1 MPSPGENVA
10 ILAVAG
16 ARKTETIIEAALA
29 NPHERTL
36 ITTYTTENLRQIARR
51 IQDRVGVIPAH
62 IRLTGWFSFLL
73 SDAIRPYQHA
83 VFTQIGLVRGL
94 NFEGEHH
101 RFARRGERAYY
112 LDSNHDVYR
121 GGMSDLACYT
131 DEASAGAVINRLE
144 SVFDRVFVDE
154 VQDLVGYDLDF
165 LDLMFKS
172 KVAVTVVGD
181 PRQHTLATNQAAKN
195 KKYRGTGLAAWL
207 QERSSYC
214 RREDRSV
221 SARCGQGICDFASAL
236 FPGLPALQAE
246 DRRETG
252 HDGIHRIE
260 PHEVHEYFD
269 THRPVVLRDSKRTST
284 LGYPAIN
291 IGVAKGSTF
300 DRVLIFPTKPMKQYL
315 ADGDPSK
322 LKAPERLYVA
332 VTRARHSATFV
343 I

>member
-1 MPSPGENVA
+1 MQSPGDNVA

-29 NPHERTL
+29 EPNARTL

-51 IQDRVGVIPAH
+51 IRDRTGVIPAH
-62 IRLTGWFSFLL
+62 IRVSGWFSFLL
-73 SDAIRPYQHA
+73 SEAIRPYQHA
-83 VFTQIGLVRGL
+83 VFSQVGLVRGL
-94 NFEGEHH
+94 NFEGKRQ
-101 RFARRGERAYY
+101 RFAHRGDRHYY
-112 LDSNHDVYR
+112 LDSRHDVYKD
-121 GGMSDLACYT
+121 GMADLACYA
-131 DEASAGAVINRLE
+131 DAASGGAVSARLE
-144 SVFDRVFVDE
+144 HVFDRIFVDE

-172 KVAVTVVGD
+172 RIAITVVGD
-181 PRQHTLATNQAAKN
+181 PRQYTIATNQTPKN
-195 KKYRGTGLAAWL
+195 KKYRGAGLADWL
-207 QERSSYC
+207 AERSSYC
-214 RREDRSV
+214 EREDRSV
-221 SARCGQGICDFASAL
+221 SVRCSQGICDFASAL
-236 FPGLPALQAE
+236 FPGLPALEAGE
-246 DRRETG
+246 DAQTS
-252 HDGIHRIE
+252 HHGIHQIE
-260 PHEVHEYFD
+260 PHEVHDYFEA
-269 THRPVVLRDSKRTST
+269 HHPVVLRNSKSTAT

-315 ADGDPSK
+315 ADGDLSK